1 MLSPSLSLV
10 PKTLTEMRC
19 HLKNTGK
26 REAKIKFFCCYCFFF
41 YVQLH
46 LLKCIWSV
54 CITRFMTGTQRQE
67 TNLSMRFAGDL

>member
-1 MLSPSLSLV
+1 MLSQSLSLV

-26 REAKIKFFCCYCFFF
+26 REAKVKFFFVVVFF

>member
-26 REAKIKFFCCYCFFF
+26 REAKVKFFLFFF
-41 YVQLH
+41 LCPTTSFEVHLERLH
-46 LLKCIWSV
+46 NTFHDRYAE
-54 CITRFMTGTQRQE
+54 TRK
-67 TNLSMRFAGDL
+67 

>member
-26 REAKIKFFCCYCFFF
+26 REAKVKFFFVVVFFLCPTPSF
-41 YVQLH
+41 EVHLERLH
-46 LLKCIWSV
+46 NTFHDRHAE
-54 CITRFMTGTQRQE
+54 TR
-67 TNLSMRFAGDL
+67 N

>member
-26 REAKIKFFCCYCFFF
+26 REAKVKFFVVVVFF
-41 YVQLH
+41 YVQLY

>member
-26 REAKIKFFCCYCFFF
+26 REAKVKFSLFFF

-46 LLKCIWSV
+46 LLKFIWSV

>member
-26 REAKIKFFCCYCFFF
+26 REAKVKFFLFFLCPTPSF
-41 YVQLH
+41 EVH
-46 LLKCIWSV
+46 LERMHN
-54 CITRFMTGTQRQE
+54 TFHDRYAE
-67 TNLSMRFAGDL
+67 T

>member
-10 PKTLTEMRC
+10 PKTLMEMRC

-26 REAKIKFFCCYCFFF
+26 REAKVKFFLFFF

-46 LLKCIWSV
+46 LLKFIWSV

>member
-26 REAKIKFFCCYCFFF
+26 REAKVKFFFLFF

-67 TNLSMRFAGDL
+67 TNLSMCFAGDL

>member
-26 REAKIKFFCCYCFFF
+26 REAKVKFFFF

>member
-26 REAKIKFFCCYCFFF
+26 REAKVKFFVVVVFF

>member
-26 REAKIKFFCCYCFFF
+26 REAKVKFFFVVVIL

>member
-26 REAKIKFFCCYCFFF
+26 REAKVKFFFFLCPTPSF
-41 YVQLH
+41 EVHLERLH
-46 LLKCIWSV
+46 NTFHDRHAE
-54 CITRFMTGTQRQE
+54 TR
-67 TNLSMRFAGDL
+67 N

>member
-26 REAKIKFFCCYCFFF
+26 REAKVKFFLFFLCPTPSF
-41 YVQLH
+41 EVHLERLH
-46 LLKCIWSV
+46 N
-54 CITRFMTGTQRQE
+54 TFHDRYAE
-67 TNLSMRFAGDL
+67 T

>member
-26 REAKIKFFCCYCFFF
+26 REAKVKFFFLCPTPSFE
-41 YVQLH
+41 VHLERLH
-46 LLKCIWSV
+46 NTFHDRHAE
-54 CITRFMTGTQRQE
+54 TR
-67 TNLSMRFAGDL
+67 N

>member
-26 REAKIKFFCCYCFFF
+26 RCPTPSFE
-41 YVQLH
+41 VHLERLH
-46 LLKCIWSV
+46 NTFHDRYAE
-54 CITRFMTGTQRQE
+54 TRH
-67 TNLSMRFAGDL
+67 

>member
-26 REAKIKFFCCYCFFF
+26 REAKVKFFFVFLCPTPSFE
-41 YVQLH
+41 VHLERLH
-46 LLKCIWSV
+46 NTFHDRYTE
-54 CITRFMTGTQRQE
+54 TR
-67 TNLSMRFAGDL
+67 N